1 MAVSESKTCHREYLG
16 LNLNVQTVHKSLES
30 QFFVVHNKI
39 QSGNLTSNLDL
50 KTCLKGKI

>member
-39 QSGNLTSNLDL
+39 QRVKQQYISSAYFATFE
-50 KTCLKGKI
+50 T